1 MLKQHH
7 QQLAPGVEDAPSV
20 VQDTS
25 CSSSASAG
33 GHEAMADE
41 GRTATSCTGDAAPV
55 RDPVPDDFQRQE
67 RAVPATTA
75 ASTVATDAHNGM
87 RDHDMTPTDK
97 AIGLSSSGE
106 PSARVQDNSR
116 LEEGILVAS
125 PRFNGAVHGTAPEDV
140 RHERQGPAAE
150 IAAPQLRATLY
161 DRVEEGRTRLV
172 ELNQAVA
179 AADGLYCGFLDLAE
193 DQPELAWDQLTLWTA
208 SFRELHRQRLRRDAH
223 WKRLIDLE
231 SELCQADHDSDVFLV
246 SRGLPSTAGAAPGGV
261 WTLSEKELAA
271 AHPPRGV
278 RLGGPPEGPASS
290 ACAASRPPE
299 SSPVAGSP
307 ATPSIAS

>member
-1 MLKQHH
+1 
-7 QQLAPGVEDAPSV
+7 
-20 VQDTS
+20 
-25 CSSSASAG
+25 
-33 GHEAMADE
+33 
-41 GRTATSCTGDAAPV
+41 
-55 RDPVPDDFQRQE
+55 
-67 RAVPATTA
+67 
-75 ASTVATDAHNGM
+75 
-87 RDHDMTPTDK
+87 MTPMDM

-116 LEEGILVAS
+116 LEEGTLAAS

-140 RHERQGPAAE
+140 RYERQEPA
-150 IAAPQLRATLY
+150 AAPQLRATLY
-161 DRVEEGRTRLV
+161 DLVEEGRTRLE
-172 ELNQAVA
+172 ELHQAVA

-193 DQPELAWDQLTLWTA
+193 VQPELACDQLLLWTA
-208 SFRELHRQRLRRDAH
+208 SFREFHRQRLRRDAH

-231 SELCQADHDSDVFLV
+231 SELYQADHDSDVFLV

-271 AHPPRGV
+271 ARPPRGV